1 MKGQRLQ
8 RISETVQDRE
18 RQLLRLRKHLHTCAY
33 SSSGTDRGTCNA
45 CADRGSEAYR
55 STAANRDAG
64 TGTNGNTGTRSDS
77 DTAAFTDSN
86 TGVGT
91 NRNASAERYVTPQP
105 TVTPEPDEQAVKALI
120 AEIEKLSKEKLTLKA

>member
-1 MKGQRLQ
+1 MAG
-8 RISETVQDRE
+8 SEGTEAAADFGDGSGRE
-18 RQLLRLRKHLHTCAY
+18 KQLLRLRKHLLHLRY

-55 STAANRDAG
+55 STAANRGAG

-86 TGVGT
+86 TGAGT
-91 NRNASAERYVTPQP
+91 NRNASAERYRNT
-105 TVTPEPDEQAVKALI
+105 TANRNTG
-120 AEIEKLSKEKLTLKA
+120 TG

>member
-1 MKGQRLQ
+1 MAG
-8 RISETVQDRE
+8 SEGTEAAADFGR
-18 RQLLRLRKHLHTCAY
+18 RFRTGRNSSCAYGSTCYTCAY

-86 TGVGT
+86 TGAGT
-91 NRNASAERYVTPQP
+91 NRNASANRNTG
-105 TVTPEPDEQAVKALI
+105 TG
-120 AEIEKLSKEKLTLKA
+120 